1 MYKQRL
7 DLMVTGRTLFG
18 CPPVKGQELDDH
30 YFGNINERVKAFM
43 EEVNE
48 ELWELGV
55 YAKTEHKEVAPCQF
69 ELAPV
74 YSSLNLS
81 CDQNQLT
88 MEVLKKVAKHHG
100 LVCLLHEKPF
110 DGVNGSGKHDN
121 WSFSDDKGHNILEPG
136 DSPEDNIRF
145 LTVLAAIIKGVDEYQ
160 DLLRFYSLFLCTVPG
175 AERSPADSGNPSGSD
190 YVQCPCCRQVPCP
203 DGLPE

>member
-1 MYKQRL
+1 
-7 DLMVTGRTLFG
+7 
-18 CPPVKGQELDDH
+18 
-30 YFGNINERVKAFM
+30 M

-136 DSPEDNIRF
+136 DSPKDNIRF

-160 DLLRFYSLFLCTVPG
+160 DLLRLSVASAGNDHRLGADEAPPAIISIYLGSYIEDILYSIYTNQKIKTSK
-175 AERSPADSGNPSGSD
+175 EENT
-190 YVQCPCCRQVPCP
+190 
-203 DGLPE
+203 